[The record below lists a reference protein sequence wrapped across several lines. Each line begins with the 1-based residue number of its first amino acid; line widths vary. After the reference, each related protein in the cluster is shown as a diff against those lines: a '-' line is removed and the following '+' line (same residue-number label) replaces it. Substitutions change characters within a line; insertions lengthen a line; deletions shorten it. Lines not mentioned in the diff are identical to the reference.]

1 MEFLQSGAGERTVRL
16 DPRTKIVLL
25 FAVSTVL
32 LLGGNGPAMFAVRTA
47 MLLFPFALLAVSG
60 RVRAAAL
67 MLAAYLGTYALAVFA
82 VPVLTGVANAVVMAS
97 ATVVSRFVPTLALAY
112 FVFATTTVSEF
123 MAAMAR
129 IRMPD
134 WITIPL
140 SVLFRFFPTLGEEA
154 RAIGAAMHMR
164 GISPLR
170 NGTAFLECALVLL
183 MSCAVS
189 IGEDLSAAALARGLG
204 GPAKRTN
211 VCSIGFGVADVA
223 ALAVSIAATAALAAS
238 LVLPG
243 AIA

>member
-1 MEFLQSGAGERTVRL
+1 MEFLQSGAGERTVCL
-16 DPRTKIVLL
+16 DPRTKVALL

-32 LLGGNGPAMFAVRTA
+32 LLGGNGPVMFAVRTT
-47 MLLFPFALLAVSG
+47 MLLFPFALLAFSG

-67 MLAAYLGTYALAVFA
+67 MLAAYLGTYGLAVFA
-82 VPVLTGVANAVVMAS
+82 APVLTGIANAVVVAS

-129 IRMPD
+129 MRMPD

-154 RAIGAAMHMR
+154 RAIGAAMRMR

-170 NGTAFLECALVLL
+170 NGVAYLECALVPL

-211 VCSIGFGVADVA
+211 VCAIGFG
-223 ALAVSIAATAALAAS
+223 ALDIAVIAVSAAATAALAGS
-238 LVLPG
+238 LAFPG
-243 AIA
+243 VIA

>member
-16 DPRTKIVLL
+16 DPRTKIALL

-32 LLGGNGPAMFAVRTA
+32 LLGGNGPVMFAVRTT
-47 MLLFPFALLAVSG
+47 MLLFPFALLAFSG

-67 MLAAYLGTYALAVFA
+67 MLTAYLGTYALAVFA
-82 VPVLTGVANAVVMAS
+82 TPVLTGIANAI
-97 ATVVSRFVPTLALAY
+97 VSRFVPTLALAY

-129 IRMPD
+129 MRMPD

-154 RAIGAAMHMR
+154 RAIGAALRMR

-170 NGTAFLECALVLL
+170 NGVAYLECALVPL

-211 VCSIGFGVADVA
+211 VCAIGFGALDIA
-223 ALAVSIAATAALAAS
+223 AIAVSAAATAALAGS
-238 LVLPG
+238 LAFPG
-243 AIA
+243 VIA

>member
-1 MEFLQSGAGERTVRL
+1 
-16 DPRTKIVLL
+16 
-25 FAVSTVL
+25 
-32 LLGGNGPAMFAVRTA
+32 
-47 MLLFPFALLAVSG
+47 
-60 RVRAAAL
+60 
-67 MLAAYLGTYALAVFA
+67 
-82 VPVLTGVANAVVMAS
+82 MAS

-154 RAIGAAMHMR
+154 RAIGAAMRMR

-170 NGTAFLECALVLL
+170 NGTAFLECALVPL

-238 LVLPG
+238 LVPVSYTHLHRGPRRAQFDVAHALVGESVLLPDRHH
-243 AIA
+243 ATSADVIFQSAAFW

>member
-1 MEFLQSGAGERTVRL
+1 MEFFQSGAGERTVRL

-32 LLGGNGPAMFAVRTA
+32 LLGGNGPVMFSVRTV

-60 RVRAAAL
+60 RLRAAAL

-82 VPVLTGVANAVVMAS
+82 APMLTGAANAIVVAT

-112 FVFATTTVSEF
+112 FVLATTTVSEF

-129 IRMPD
+129 MHMPD

-140 SVLFRFFPTLGEEA
+140 SVLFRFFPTLDEEA
-154 RAIGAAMHMR
+154 RSISAAMRMR
-164 GISPLR
+164 GISPLK
-170 NGTAFLECALVLL
+170 NGASYIEYALVPL

-189 IGEDLSAAALARGLG
+189 IGENLSAAALARGLG
-204 GPAKRTN
+204 GPVKRTN
-211 VCSIGFGVADVA
+211 VCAIGFG
-223 ALAVSIAATAALAAS
+223 ALDIVVIVVSAAATAALAGNLAF
-238 LVLPG
+238 PG
-243 AIA
+243 AVA

>member
-1 MEFLQSGAGERTVRL
+1 
-16 DPRTKIVLL
+16 
-25 FAVSTVL
+25 
-32 LLGGNGPAMFAVRTA
+32 
-47 MLLFPFALLAVSG
+47 
-60 RVRAAAL
+60 

-154 RAIGAAMHMR
+154 RAIGAAMRMR

-170 NGTAFLECALVLL
+170 NGTAFLECALVPL

>member
-1 MEFLQSGAGERTVRL
+1 MEFLQSGAGERTVKL

-32 LLGGNGPAMFAVRTA
+32 LLGGNGPVMFSVRTA

-60 RVRAAAL
+60 RMRAAAF
-67 MLAAYLGTYALAVFA
+67 MLAAYLGAYALAA
-82 VPVLTGVANAVVMAS
+82 LAAPVLTGVANAAVVAS

-129 IRMPD
+129 MRMPD

-140 SVLFRFFPTLGEEA
+140 SVLFRFFPTLGQEA
-154 RAIGAAMHMR
+154 RAIRSAMRMR
-164 GISPLR
+164 GISPLK
-170 NGTAFLECALVLL
+170 NGIVYIECALVPL

-204 GPAKRTN
+204 GPVRRTN
-211 VCSIGFGVADVA
+211 VCAIGFGALDVA
-223 ALAVSIAATAALAAS
+223 VIAVSTAATAALAAS
-238 LVLPG
+238 FAFPG
-243 AIA
+243 VVA

>member
-1 MEFLQSGAGERTVRL
+1 MEFLQSGAGVRTVRL

-32 LLGGNGPAMFAVRTA
+32 LLGGNGPAMFAVRIT

-60 RVRAAAL
+60 RVRVAVL
-67 MLAAYLGTYALAVFA
+67 MLTAYLGTYALAVFA
-82 VPVLTGVANAVVMAS
+82 TPALSGVANAFVVAS

-112 FVFATTTVSEF
+112 FVFTTTTVSEF

-129 IRMPD
+129 MRMPD

-140 SVLFRFFPTLGEEA
+140 SVLFRFFPTLGEET
-154 RAIGAAMHMR
+154 RAIGAAMRMR

-170 NGTAFLECALVLL
+170 NGVAYVECALVPL

-204 GPAKRTN
+204 GPVKRTN
-211 VCSIGFGVADVA
+211 VCTIGLGATDVVVI
-223 ALAVSIAATAALAAS
+223 AVSAAATAVLAAS
-238 LVLPG
+238 LAFPG

>member
-1 MEFLQSGAGERTVRL
+1 MEFLQSGAGVRTVRL

-32 LLGGNGPAMFAVRTA
+32 LLGGNGPAMFAVRTT

-60 RVRAAAL
+60 RVRVAVL
-67 MLAAYLGTYALAVFA
+67 MLTAYLGTYALAVFA
-82 VPVLTGVANAVVMAS
+82 TPALSGVANAFVVAS

-112 FVFATTTVSEF
+112 FVFTTTTVSEF

-129 IRMPD
+129 MRMPD

-154 RAIGAAMHMR
+154 RAIGATMRMR

-170 NGTAFLECALVLL
+170 NGVAYVECALVPL

-204 GPAKRTN
+204 GPVKRTN
-211 VCSIGFGVADVA
+211 VCTIGLGATDVVVI
-223 ALAVSIAATAALAAS
+223 AVSAAATAVLAAS
-238 LVLPG
+238 LAFPG

>member
-1 MEFLQSGAGERTVRL
+1 MKFLQSGAGVRTVRL

-32 LLGGNGPAMFAVRTA
+32 LLGGNGPAMFAVRTT

-60 RVRAAAL
+60 RVRVAVL
-67 MLAAYLGTYALAVFA
+67 VLAAYLGTYALAVFA
-82 VPVLTGVANAVVMAS
+82 APALSGVANAFVVAS

-129 IRMPD
+129 MRMPD

-154 RAIGAAMHMR
+154 RAIGAAMRMR

-170 NGTAFLECALVLL
+170 NGVAYVECALVPL

-204 GPAKRTN
+204 GPVKRTN
-211 VCSIGFGVADVA
+211 VCAIGFGATDVA
-223 ALAVSIAATAALAAS
+223 VIAVSAAATALLAAS
-238 LVLPG
+238 LAFPG

>member
-1 MEFLQSGAGERTVRL
+1 MEFLQSGAGVRTVRL

-32 LLGGNGPAMFAVRTA
+32 LLGGNGPAMFAVRTT
-47 MLLFPFALLAVSG
+47 MLLFPFALLAVSV
-60 RVRAAAL
+60 RVRVAVL
-67 MLAAYLGTYALAVFA
+67 MLAAHLGTYALAVFA
-82 VPVLTGVANAVVMAS
+82 APALSGVANAFVVAS

-129 IRMPD
+129 MRMPD

-154 RAIGAAMHMR
+154 RAIGAAMRMR

-170 NGTAFLECALVLL
+170 NGVTCVECALVPL

-204 GPAKRTN
+204 GPVKRTN
-211 VCSIGFGVADVA
+211 VCAIGFGATDVA
-223 ALAVSIAATAALAAS
+223 AIAASAAATALLAAS
-238 LVLPG
+238 LTFPG

>member
-1 MEFLQSGAGERTVRL
+1 MEFFQSGAGERTVRL

-32 LLGGNGPAMFAVRTA
+32 LLGGNGLVMFAVRTA

-67 MLAAYLGTYALAVFA
+67 MLTTYLGTYVLAVFA
-82 VPVLTGVANAVVMAS
+82 APMLAGTANAIIVAT

-129 IRMPD
+129 MHMPD

-154 RAIGAAMHMR
+154 RSISAAMRMR
-164 GISPLR
+164 GISPLK
-170 NGTAFLECALVLL
+170 NGAAYIEYALVPL

-204 GPAKRTN
+204 GPVKRTN
-211 VCSIGFGVADVA
+211 VCAIGFG
-223 ALAVSIAATAALAAS
+223 ALDIVVIAVSAAATAALAGS
-238 LVLPG
+238 LAFPG
-243 AIA
+243 AVA